1 MIEQLQRKHDRTL
14 FDCGTPALNN
24 YLQKR
29 AMQHN
34 KSGRSR
40 TYVLFNKSNK
50 VLAFYSLSMGSINN
64 NLLPERLQK
73 RLPNH
78 SIPIAR
84 LGRLAV
90 DKNYQSK
97 GFGKHLLAHALKMCF
112 LLSKQIGMVAV
123 VIDAKDENI
132 RQFYLNYEFEILPDQ
147 PLTLWLP
154 VQSLNKLFE

>member
-1 MIEQLQRKHDRTL
+1 
-14 FDCGTPALNN
+14 
-24 YLQKR
+24 
-29 AMQHN
+29 MQHN
-34 KSGRSR
+34 KSGISR
-40 TYVLFNKSNK
+40 TYVLADKTNK

-73 RLPNH
+73 RFPNH
-78 SIPIAR
+78 PIPIAR

-90 DKNYQSK
+90 DKNHQGK

-132 RQFYLNYEFEILPDQ
+132 RQFYLSYEFEILPDQ
-147 PLTLWLP
+147 PLILWLP
-154 VQSLNKLFE
+154 VRSLNKLFE